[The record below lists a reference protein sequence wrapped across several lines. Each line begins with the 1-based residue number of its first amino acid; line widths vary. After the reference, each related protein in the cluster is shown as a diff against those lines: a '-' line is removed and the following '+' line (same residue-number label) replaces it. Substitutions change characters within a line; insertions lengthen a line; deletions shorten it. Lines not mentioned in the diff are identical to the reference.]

1 MKSWIAPQLNNYIEG
16 NYIDKDLKKMIS
28 LIDLGFKRFKRIIS
42 FFEIFLAFLKDI
54 IHNLCEGEFLIHF
67 LDDILPNSHI
77 NQYT

>member
-54 IHNLCEGEFLIHF
+54 IHYKYKLF
-67 LDDILPNSHI
+67 SHI
-77 NQYT
+77 CSILI